1 MVLVTFPSFE
11 LLFLFL
17 RRTLRSHLVCCE
29 PHRFPRDEEYDSFF
43 HLFKTWSSVVFS
55 FYKGK
60 SKTKKG
66 SSSGT
71 SNWETFDEKDL
82 ACEDELILEKKRQL
96 LEQQLQD
103 MKGGQSTAAASLR
116 DSSPAGK
123 KQRSQSHHISPTKKG
138 AGLAAHAISFC
149 FLFY

>member
-1 MVLVTFPSFE
+1 MI
-11 LLFLFL
+11 
-17 RRTLRSHLVCCE
+17 HL
-29 PHRFPRDEEYDSFF
+29 FF

-149 FLFY
+149 LLKIIDLEGKSNDN